1 MDFEGLNYVTPKLA
15 RKNLSAIK
23 ENENRYQMMG
33 YTTPPTKRR
42 AATNL
47 SRRAS
52 SESFSS
58 NASSMIGES

>member
-23 ENENRYQMMG
+23 ENKQYETMG
-33 YTTPPTKRR
+33 YSTPPTQRR
-42 AATNL
+42 ATNL

-52 SESFSS
+52 SESFASNSS
-58 NASSMIGES
+58 SEP